1 MKKRYAVITA
11 AAIAAML
18 AMTGCGQAQA
28 AAGQAVAMAPGTTT
42 VYLNDNEPETI
53 TVTATA
59 SLPVEPD
66 MAEITL
72 GVVNKG
78 DTAADAQAGNTEKV
92 DLVVET
98 LKGLD
103 VAEKSIQT
111 TEFYIYPE
119 YDYSEGEE
127 TLTGYTA
134 TTYLKVSDLPI
145 EKAGEVITECA
156 KAGINN
162 VNGLRYFSSV
172 YDETYQKA
180 LEQAVAD
187 ARVKAEGLA
196 KASGAELIDPPTIA
210 EDYQDMTYRYGD
222 MNSYTM
228 EAATAED
235 DAGGVSLN
243 GGTLDV
249 TARVTVTY
257 KLYVIENEDLEAAQE
272 EIADIADQASAE

>member
-1 MKKRYAVITA
+1 MKKRFAVLSA
-11 AAIAAML
+11 AVMAGML
-18 AMTGCGQAQA
+18 ALSGCGQAQS
-28 AAGQAVAMAPGTTT
+28 AAGQAVSMAPGTTT

-53 TVTATA
+53 TVTAT
-59 SLPVEPD
+59 SSMPVEPD
-66 MAEITL
+66 MAEISL
-72 GVVNKG
+72 GVVTKG
-78 DTAADAQAGNTEKV
+78 ETAADAQAENTKKV
-92 DLVVET
+92 DVVIET
-98 LKGLD
+98 LKGLG
-103 VAEKSIQT
+103 VADTSVQT

-119 YDYSEGEE
+119 YDYSEGVES
-127 TLTGYTA
+127 LSGYSA

-145 EKAGEVITECA
+145 DKAGNVITECA

-196 KASGAELIDPPTIA
+196 KASGAELIDPPTIM
-210 EDYQDMTYRYGD
+210 EGYQDMSYRYD
-222 MNSYTM
+222 NMNSYAM
-228 EAATAED
+228 ETAAAED
-235 DAGGVSLN
+235 AGGGVSLN

-257 KLYVIENEDLEAAQE
+257 KLYMIETDDTAEAVAENTDVAE
-272 EIADIADQASAE
+272 ETQAE